1 MLWIRPIFVC
11 LIAAACAQADQVDLV
26 VPEAIATRPPP
37 PDYSGLPHRDYA
49 PGSALSGIEDA
60 QRDAY
65 ERCETIGT
73 VTCCDF
79 ADGRL
84 YSVFASPLQATVIR
98 LGDDERLLDVVA
110 GDSSANWVIETSEM
124 GSYSV
129 VYVKPT
135 HKRLQNSL
143 TLTTT
148 RERIYTLD
156 VQTVTDGSHNRIF
169 HWIYDDQPEDVA
181 AGMVIKA
188 EAAKDQTASG
198 ISGGDASED
207 ALGDG
212 HAN

>member
-11 LIAAACAQADQVDLV
+11 LIAAACAQGDPVDLQMPQAV
-26 VPEAIATRPPP
+26 VVRPPP
-37 PDYSGLPHRDYA
+37 PDYAGLPHRDYA

-60 QRDAY
+60 QSDAY

-73 VTCCDF
+73 VTCCAF

-124 GSYSV
+124 GAYSV

-169 HWIYDDQPEDVA
+169 HWIYDDEPGDVA

-188 EAAKDQTASG
+188 ETANNHSASRASG
-198 ISGGDASED
+198 DDASED
-207 ALGDG
+207 G